1 MVKRNREKREPEK
14 LDSNRQS
21 KTESQEGESRMAMIQ
36 GVEKSKETRFL
47 VSLECIAAL

>member
-21 KTESQEGESRMAMIQ
+21 KTESQEGESRMEE
-36 GVEKSKETRFL
+36 GHDSRGGEKKHVFL
-47 VSLECIAAL
+47 